1 MKIVFWGSVGLIV
14 YTYAV
19 YPCILLALA
28 SFRQVLRDTRFA
40 FRRGERRLRIPAE
53 LPTVSMVISAFNE
66 EALIEEKLRNCA
78 ALNYPASHLEVLV
91 GCDGCTDRTV
101 LRAEAAGVPNA
112 RIINFSQ
119 RRGKPVVLN
128 ELITYCT
135 GDIVV
140 FSDAN
145 TMLAANAVS
154 HLVRHFEAPA
164 VGCVSG
170 ELTFIPTATGT
181 RTEGVY
187 WRYEVLLKFLESRL
201 NMMVGAN
208 GGLYA
213 IRRVLYSPIPNHGII
228 DDFLVS
234 MAIRQK
240 GYHLVY
246 DPEATAT
253 EHAAG
258 SVGDEF
264 RRRVRI
270 GAGNFYALRYTWRL
284 LRPSAGLVSLAF
296 WSHKVL
302 RWLVPF
308 ALVSGFVGAVV
319 LAGDPVYASM
329 VVAALGLSLMAT
341 VGYYRERGNL
351 RPGPCGIPYYFLSM
365 NLALALGLIRFLR
378 GSQSVVWKP
387 TARHVADGPKDKAPA
402 VASKDGVELKGAP
415 V

>member
-1 MKIVFWGSVGLIV
+1 MKTVFWGSLGLIV
-14 YTYAV
+14 YTYAA
-19 YPCILLALA
+19 YPCLLLALA
-28 SFRQVLRDTRFA
+28 SFHQVMRDMRFA

-66 EALIEEKLRNCA
+66 EALIEEKVRNCA
-78 ALNYPASHLEVLV
+78 ALCYPPSRLEVLV
-91 GCDGCTDRTV
+91 GCDGCTDRTAQ
-101 LRAEAAGVPNA
+101 LAAAAYMPNA
-112 RIINFSQ
+112 RIFDFSQ
-119 RRGKPVVLN
+119 RRGKPGVLN
-128 ELITYCT
+128 ELITHCS

-145 TMLAANAVS
+145 TMLAPDALV
-154 HLVRHFEAPA
+154 HLVRHFGAPE

-170 ELTFIPTATGT
+170 ELMFTPAANGT

-213 IRRVLYSPIPNHGII
+213 IRRPLYSAIPDHGII

-234 MAIRQK
+234 MAIRRK

-246 DPEATAT
+246 DPEAVAM
-253 EHAAG
+253 EQAAA

-270 GAGNFYALRYTWRL
+270 GAGNFYALRYTAGL
-284 LRPSAGLVSLAF
+284 LSPTAGLVALAY

-302 RWLVPF
+302 RWLVPLALLAAF
-308 ALVSGFVGAVV
+308 AGAVA
-319 LAGDPVYASM
+319 LAGEPAYALM
-329 VVAALGLSLMAT
+329 VLAALGLCLMAA

-351 RPGPCGIPYYFLSM
+351 RPGLCGIPYYFLSM
-365 NLALALGLIRFLR
+365 NLALALGLLR
-378 GSQSVVWKP
+378 CLSGKQQIAWNRTPRESSV
-387 TARHVADGPKDKAPA
+387 
-402 VASKDGVELKGAP
+402 GVGR
-415 V
+415 

>member
-1 MKIVFWGSVGLIV
+1 MKTVFWGSLGLIV

-19 YPCILLALA
+19 YPCLLLALA
-28 SFRQVLRDTRFA
+28 SFHQVMRDMRFA
-40 FRRGERRLRIPAE
+40 FRRGERRLRIPVE

-66 EALIEEKLRNCA
+66 EALIEEKMRNCA
-78 ALNYPASHLEVLV
+78 ALCYPPSRLEVVV
-91 GCDGCTDRTV
+91 GCDGCTDRTAI
-101 LRAEAAGVPNA
+101 LAAAAGTPNA
-112 RIINFSQ
+112 RVFDFSQ
-119 RRGKPVVLN
+119 RRGKPGVLN
-128 ELITYCT
+128 ELITHCT

-145 TMLAANAVS
+145 TMLAPDAVV
-154 HLVRHFEAPA
+154 HLVRHFETPA

-170 ELTFIPTATGT
+170 ELTFTPAANGT

-213 IRRVLYSPIPNHGII
+213 IRRLLYSPVPDRGII

-246 DPEATAT
+246 DPEAIAT
-253 EHAAG
+253 EQAAA

-270 GAGNFYALRYTWRL
+270 GAGNFYALRYTGRL
-284 LRPSAGLVSLAF
+284 LSPTAGLVALAF

-308 ALVSGFVGAVV
+308 ALVAAFAGAVA
-319 LAGDPVYASM
+319 LAGDPVYAMM
-329 VVAALGLSLMAT
+329 VVAALGLSLMAA
-341 VGYYRERGNL
+341 VGYYRERGNR

-365 NLALALGLIRFLR
+365 NLALALGLLR
-378 GSQSVVWKP
+378 CLSGKQRMAWSRTPRESPV
-387 TARHVADGPKDKAPA
+387 
-402 VASKDGVELKGAP
+402 GVGR
-415 V
+415 